1 MTLKTEIMAAQNSN
15 VQINAAL
22 LNIRDVFQKHKNLT
36 NPYLLNSNVCLEF
49 LDKTL
54 KLYLSSCS

>member
-36 NPYLLNSNVCLEF
+36 NPYLLNGNVC
-49 LDKTL
+49 
-54 KLYLSSCS
+54 